1 MLRVRVVRSFMHNGR
16 RLQVGAEAMLPDAL
30 ARALVVDG
38 TAEWMGLLP
47 ARGDYQHRMMTATGR
62 RRVYDNRD

>member
-16 RLQVGAEAMLPDAL
+16 RLKPGDELMLSDAL

-38 TAEWMGLLP
+38 TAAWTGLLP